1 MKELNRL
8 DDDSWSSCDMPL
20 LNVTI
25 ITKGTII
32 DQEGNFSIVQ
42 PFRDKP
48 HYSNRYVLFNPNLD
62 FANRYIGGGVMRRGM
77 VQEEIMFM
85 EMPEL
90 LATRVF
96 WPVMKKNEA
105 IVITGVKRYSE
116 SVGYAHK
123 TEFVGKVKDTRL
135 VDEHG
140 RLGNHIMT
148 FGVA

>member
-8 DDDSWSSCDMPL
+8 DDDFWSSCDKPL

-25 ITKGTII
+25 VDKGTII
-32 DQEGNFSIVQ
+32 DQEGNFYIVK

-48 HYSNRYVLFNPNLD
+48 HYSDRYIPFNPNLD
-62 FANRYIGGGVMRRGM
+62 FANKYIGGGVMRRGM

-96 WPVMKKNEA
+96 
-105 IVITGVKRYSE
+105 
-116 SVGYAHK
+116 
-123 TEFVGKVKDTRL
+123 
-135 VDEHG
+135 
-140 RLGNHIMT
+140 
-148 FGVA
+148 